1 MERHSIDIIGPYPPP
16 FGGISIHIVR
26 IENYLKE
33 NQITYRIYNHGYY
46 GRENVFATNKSIL
59 WYFKYLI
66 QKKTPA
72 IHFHQFFSF
81 HYIYFYIFSLV
92 SKSKL
97 IVTIHEEKIVNQSRV
112 VRNFLLFFIKRTKFS
127 ALIVVS
133 SRLSTYLTK
142 AGVKNILL
150 PAYVPPPK
158 GNFVNINPIGNK
170 DLFLYSI
177 WKLDKVIAQKVYNIE
192 LAFEFLSNQKD
203 HLHMLF
209 LIGSKAESDHEYLK
223 GLINRFSV
231 KDSVTVLYEKQLV
244 DYLPNCKFLLRTNNE
259 DGYGVSLQEALDL
272 RIPAIASEVCVRPKG
287 TILFKKGDL
296 ADLTDKALNIQKYWQ
311 QDIIESPRYHQELIN
326 IYKSNLA
333 Y

>member
-1 MERHSIDIIGPYPPP
+1 
-16 FGGISIHIVR
+16 
-26 IENYLKE
+26 
-33 NQITYRIYNHGYY
+33 
-46 GRENVFATNKSIL
+46 
-59 WYFKYLI
+59 
-66 QKKTPA
+66 
-72 IHFHQFFSF
+72 
-81 HYIYFYIFSLV
+81 
-92 SKSKL
+92 
-97 IVTIHEEKIVNQSRV
+97 
-112 VRNFLLFFIKRTKFS
+112 
-127 ALIVVS
+127 
-133 SRLSTYLTK
+133 
-142 AGVKNILL
+142 
-150 PAYVPPPK
+150 
-158 GNFVNINPIGNK
+158 
-170 DLFLYSI
+170 
-177 WKLDKVIAQKVYNIE
+177 
-192 LAFEFLSNQKD
+192 
-203 HLHMLF
+203 MLF